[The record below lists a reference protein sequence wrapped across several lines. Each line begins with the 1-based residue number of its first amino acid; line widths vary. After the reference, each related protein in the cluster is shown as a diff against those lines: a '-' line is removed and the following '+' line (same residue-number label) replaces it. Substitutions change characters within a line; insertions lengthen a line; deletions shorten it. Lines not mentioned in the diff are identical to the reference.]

1 MQPKPEA
8 QDECAANSWGGK
20 FEETETA
27 RQWQANN
34 RAWHKKH
41 RIQSA
46 ENSVGL
52 DLSRE
57 HPKTSARNFVT
68 RYLARD
74 PTPHDFRYVLQ
85 AADADGK
92 VSAELHG
99 PYFNRNIYVG
109 MPSDT
114 EKEAE
119 KSAAE
124 LFSITKTF
132 KMLQNI
138 SRQR

>member
-1 MQPKPEA
+1 MTPLPK
-8 QDECAANSWGGK
+8 
-20 FEETETA
+20 
-27 RQWQANN
+27 
-34 RAWHKKH
+34 
-41 RIQSA
+41 
-46 ENSVGL
+46 
-52 DLSRE
+52 
-57 HPKTSARNFVT
+57 
-68 RYLARD
+68 
-74 PTPHDFRYVLQ
+74 DFRYVLQ
-85 AADADGK
+85 AVDADGI

-99 PYFNRNIYVG
+99 PYFNGNISVG

-132 KMLQNI
+132 KTLPNI